1 MFGYRQVVFIQT
13 TILIIIITLEVP
25 LWGFSCMKPK
35 YIRINRHRQMSLF
48 VKTVAKIPIE
58 SKTTLKH
65 CFEITNKIMV
75 FHPILLCVRLILWTY
90 LFSFSCTCTIWVCKS
105 HWLDIF
111 LLYIVTGRNNSFS
124 GTPAKCY
131 LLRFWKLIVNP
142 VHFLLTENIKS
153 VNQGVIV

>member
-1 MFGYRQVVFIQT
+1 MSKRTTMFGYRQVVFIQT

-25 LWGFSCMKPK
+25 LWGFSCMKLK

-48 VKTVAKIPIE
+48 EKSVAKIPIE

-90 LFSFSCTCTIWVCKS
+90 LLSYPVLVLFEYANRIDWIYFCYILSLAEI
-105 HWLDIF
+105 IAF
-111 LLYIVTGRNNSFS
+111 LIPLPN
-124 GTPAKCY
+124 
-131 LLRFWKLIVNP
+131 VNCWD
-142 VHFLLTENIKS
+142 FGNL
-153 VNQGVIV
+153 

>member
-1 MFGYRQVVFIQT
+1 MFGYRQLTFYHSWKIRHRLPYKHGYAKEPINPYTIYFVSDSQKSKDHVFFYAMT
-13 TILIIIITLEVP
+13 LVMITLVTEIAPVP
-25 LWGFSCMKPK
+25 PTAEWRVSILTLLTRSSPK

-90 LFSFSCTCTIWVCKS
+90 LFSFSCTC
-105 HWLDIF
+105 
-111 LLYIVTGRNNSFS
+111 
-124 GTPAKCY
+124 
-131 LLRFWKLIVNP
+131 
-142 VHFLLTENIKS
+142 
-153 VNQGVIV
+153 